1 MARKPRIHI
10 EGAFYHVML
19 RGNAGQNI
27 FNSSAHF
34 LAFEELIEE
43 GVERFGHHIHAY
55 CWMKNHVHLA
65 IEVSQQPL
73 SKIIQNVS
81 FRFTRWVNK
90 KENRSG
96 HLFQGRFKAILI
108 EEDQYLLELV
118 RYIHL
123 NPVRAGL
130 TEYPEKYPWSSHNT
144 YMGLDQKWWLTQNS
158 VLARFDAI
166 TSQAIKKY
174 QQFILEGIGEGRR
187 PEFHSGPLES
197 RLLGDGD
204 FVQNILK
211 KREVPI
217 APLSLD
223 LLVEKTCAHF
233 DLEKANL
240 LSPSRQHKYAQ
251 VRFIIA
257 FLYTEYG
264 NGLITEISLFFRR
277 DISTISTGANKIR
290 HRLKTDSDLQKLI
303 QKIFEATS
311 QKPKPDP
318 PV

>member
-27 FNSSAHF
+27 FNSPKYF

-43 GVERFGHHIHAY
+43 GIERFGHRIHAY

-65 IEVSQQPL
+65 VEVGQQPL

-81 FRFTRWVNK
+81 FRYTRWFNK
-90 KENRSG
+90 KENQSG

-130 TEYPEKYPWSSHNT
+130 TEYPEEYPWSSHNT
-144 YMGLDQKWWLTQNS
+144 YIGLDQKWWLTRNS

-166 TSQAIKKY
+166 TGEAIKKY
-174 QQFILEGIGEGRR
+174 QQFVIEGIGEERR
-187 PEFHSGPLES
+187 PEFHNGPLEG
-197 RLLGDGD
+197 RLLGDED

-211 KREVPI
+211 KREEPI

-223 LLVEKTCAHF
+223 LLIEKTCAHLNI
-233 DLEKANL
+233 DKVSLS
-240 LSPSRQHKYAQ
+240 SPSRQRKHSQA
-251 VRFIIA
+251 RFIIA

-264 NGLITEISLFFRR
+264 NGLIIDIARYFSR
-277 DISTISTGANKIR
+277 DIATISTGINRIR
-290 HRLKTDSDLQKLI
+290 TRLKTDLDLKKLI
-303 QKIFEATS
+303 QQILKAIK
-311 QKPKPDP
+311 Q
-318 PV
+318 